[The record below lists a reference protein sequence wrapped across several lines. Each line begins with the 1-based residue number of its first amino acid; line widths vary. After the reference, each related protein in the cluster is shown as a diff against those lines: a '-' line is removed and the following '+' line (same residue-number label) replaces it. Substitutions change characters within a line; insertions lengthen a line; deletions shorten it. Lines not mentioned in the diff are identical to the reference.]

1 MLPLPLGPCGFQNF
15 VAIRDA
21 ATGAHALQYKGL
33 HPFPL
38 SAHRRS
44 NRRDPR
50 QGCSVDPARARQP
63 RIQKASVKRTHLI
76 LFVAVTF
83 ACSSPAFAQRSSHP
97 GGGPPAGHGPS
108 SAPASATGEASKT
121 GAMSHTDMSHAS
133 PSDVLSHNTAIAGKI
148 KTLTGEEAQT
158 ACNGFKNLG
167 QCVAAAHVA
176 KNLDIPGGFDALKA
190 KVTGTGSM
198 SLGKAIEQLS
208 PNASAKSE
216 TKKANKQ
223 AADDMKESGS

>member
-1 MLPLPLGPCGFQNF
+1 M
-15 VAIRDA
+15 
-21 ATGAHALQYKGL
+21 
-33 HPFPL
+33 
-38 SAHRRS
+38 
-44 NRRDPR
+44 
-50 QGCSVDPARARQP
+50 
-63 RIQKASVKRTHLI
+63 KRTHLI

-108 SAPASATGEASKT
+108 SAPASGTGEANKT

-176 KNLDIPGGFDALKA
+176 KNLDITGGFDALKA

-208 PNASAKSE
+208 PNAGAKSE